1 MNLVAKSWKLLVKPK
16 NNFHELLCW
25 TLREPSEAIVPEI
38 MVIMEAIDFA
48 NSLHEFGSKNH
59 GNYW

>member
-1 MNLVAKSWKLLVKPK
+1 M
-16 NNFHELLCW
+16 ETIGEILCW

-48 NSLHEFGSKNH
+48 NSLHEFGSKIMETI
-59 GNYW
+59 GKTKK

>member
-1 MNLVAKSWKLLVKPK
+1 MNLVAKIMETIGKTK

-59 GNYW
+59 GN